1 MNDSILRAFRIQA
14 RVIWALMMRELQT
27 RYGRE
32 NIGFLWIVGEPAFFA
47 IGVTI
52 LWSLVRSSHE
62 HGIPIIGFT
71 LTGYIPL
78 LVFRHCVNR
87 SVRAFE
93 SNGSLL
99 YHRQVTLFDCL
110 AARLILEVYGSIATY
125 ILVAGGCM
133 LVGLMNF
140 PVDFGLFYLGWFY
153 MILFSVGSGLIL
165 ATLSEIS
172 ETMEKL
178 VPIFSYLY
186 LPFSGAFTMVDWLPP
201 KFQTL
206 LLYSPGQNAV
216 EMIRGGQFGAY
227 IHPHYDVVYVTSVCV
242 IMILVGM
249 SLTLRARRFVV
260 IGG

>member
-1 MNDSILRAFRIQA
+1 MNAPFIGSVQIQA

-32 NIGFLWIVGEPAFFA
+32 NIGFLWIIGEPAFFA
-47 IGVTI
+47 VGVTI
-52 LWSLVRSSHE
+52 LWSFVRSAYD

-78 LVFRHCVNR
+78 LVFRHCVSR

-110 AARLILEVYGSIATY
+110 AARLILEVYGSIATF
-125 ILVAGGCM
+125 ILVAGTCM
-133 LVGLMNF
+133 AVGLMNF
-140 PVDFGLFYLGWFY
+140 PENFGLLYLGWLY
-153 MILFSVGSGLIL
+153 IILFSVGMALIL
-165 ATLSEIS
+165 AAVSEMS
-172 ETMEKL
+172 EALEKI
-178 VPIFSYLY
+178 VPIVSYLY
-186 LPFSGAFTMVDWLPP
+186 LPFSGSFVMVDWVPP
-201 KFQTL
+201 KFQTIL
-206 LLYSPGQNAV
+206 MYSPGQNAV
-216 EMIRGGQFGAY
+216 EMIRGGQFGNY
-227 IHPHYDVVYVTSVCV
+227 VHPRYDVVYVTSACV
-242 IMILVGM
+242 VLIVVGL

>member
-1 MNDSILRAFRIQA
+1 MSESVFGLFGVQS

-32 NIGFLWIVGEPAFFA
+32 NIGFFWLVGEPAFFA

-52 LWSLVRSSHE
+52 LWSIIRSSHE
-62 HGIPIIGFT
+62 HSIPIIGFT

-78 LVFRHCVNR
+78 LVFRHCVTR

-125 ILVAGGCM
+125 ILVAGTCM

-140 PVDFGLFYLGWFY
+140 PVDLGLFYLGWLY

-165 ATLSEIS
+165 ATLSEMS
-172 ETMEKL
+172 EAMEKL

-186 LPFSGAFTMVDWLPP
+186 LPFSGAFTMVEWVPP
-201 KFQTL
+201 KFRTV

-216 EMIRGGQFGAY
+216 EMIRGGQFGSY
-227 IHPHYDVVYVTSVCV
+227 IHPHYNVAYVTSVCIV
-242 IMILVGM
+242 MILIGV
-249 SLTLRARRFVV
+249 SLTLRARRYVV